1 MSAANQLPDPMT
13 VAEFLAWNPKD
24 SDRWELIDGTLRAMA
39 LAAPRHGAIQGEISR
54 LIGNRLAA
62 LQPECRV
69 IIEPGV
75 QPKVQAN
82 LNVRVPDLAV
92 TCAKL
97 DPEDRLLRE
106 PLLIVEILSPSNKA
120 ETWANIWSYV
130 TIPSVWEIL
139 VLYTSDIRADLLRRQ
154 EDGAWPDNPL
164 VLMAG
169 DTVTLESIDF
179 ATPIAAFYRTA

>member
-1 MSAANQLPDPMT
+1 MSVANQLPDPMT
-13 VAEFLAWNPKD
+13 VAEFLAWNPQD
-24 SDRWELIDGTLRAMA
+24 SDRWELIDGTLQAMA
-39 LAAPRHGAIQGEISR
+39 PATPRHGAIQGEAGR

-62 LQPECRV
+62 LRPECRV

-92 TCAKL
+92 TCAQL

-106 PLLIVEILSPSNKA
+106 PLLIVEILSPSNKT

-130 TIPSVWEIL
+130 TIPSVREIL
-139 VLYTSDIRADLLRRQ
+139 VLHTSDIRADLLRRQ
-154 EDGAWPDNPL
+154 EDGTWPDDPL
-164 VLMAG
+164 TLTLG
-169 DTVTLESIDF
+169 DIVTLESINF
-179 ATPIAAFYRTA
+179 AMPVAAFYRTA